1 MARLPHSWFGLLV
14 AATLLAL
21 AAFAFDPRARD
32 LLRDTPAADETT
44 LAAAREHRGPLL
56 WIDARPAADFAHDH
70 IPEALPLNPDDWEAQ
85 IVDVLTR
92 WQPGTTRTAQLRDV
106 PGSPLAR
113 RRMSTRLS
121 HGHPCLSARP
131 DFPFQELLG
140 AVAPGSRRSGSL
152 ACPARGSNPGP
163 SA

>member
-92 WQPGTTRTAQLRDV
+92 WQPGTRVIVYCDDRAC
-106 PGSPLAR
+106 GSSR
-113 RRMSTRLS
+113 
-121 HGHPCLSARP
+121 
-131 DFPFQELLG
+131 
-140 AVAPGSRRSGSL
+140 AVANKLRHEYQFDDVAILHGGWAAWRKAVGT
-152 ACPARGSNPGP
+152 
-163 SA
+163 